1 MKRYWWAVLIGL
13 VAAPVTA
20 RAQDPV
26 PPVMQQAYE
35 ERREQLLREAEE
47 VERRL
52 SELRRSRVMLQAR
65 VEAAIAEDL
74 RQRSE
79 ALMMSDQMSAL
90 QSLDSML
97 VQSRDNLGIQRDR
110 FEALGE
116 AVRRRTGAVVVVLL
130 RADSSTSQQ
139 AITDGTLQINAA
151 QVATRTYNE
160 QMNNALRMG
169 AVDELYRADVLPTR
183 HNLQLQLTINGQP
196 VTQTLEVDAQG
207 ETVTYVQFAI
217 RNGQIV
223 PRTWTAR
230 GTTPF

>member
-1 MKRYWWAVLIGL
+1 MKRFWWAMLIGL

-20 RAQDPV
+20 RAQQPV
-26 PPVMQQAYE
+26 PPVLQQAYE

-47 VERRL
+47 TERRL
-52 SELRRSRVMLQAR
+52 TELRRNRVMLQAR

-79 ALMMSDQMSAL
+79 ALMMSDEQSAL
-90 QSLDSML
+90 QALDSML
-97 VQSRDNLGIQRDR
+97 LQSRDNLGTQRDR

-139 AITDGTLQINAA
+139 ALSAGTLQVNGAA
-151 QVATRTYNE
+151 VATRSYND

-183 HNLQLQLTINGQP
+183 HTMLLQVTVNGQP
-196 VTQTLEVDAQG
+196 MTQTLEVDAQG

-217 RNGQIV
+217 RNGQVV

>member
-1 MKRYWWAVLIGL
+1 MLIGL

-20 RAQDPV
+20 RAQQPV
-26 PPVMQQAYE
+26 PPVLQQAYE

-47 VERRL
+47 TERRL
-52 SELRRSRVMLQAR
+52 SELRRNRVMLQAR

-74 RQRSE
+74 RERSE
-79 ALMMSDQMSAL
+79 ALMMSDQLSAL

-97 VQSRDNLGIQRDR
+97 VQSRDNLAAQRDR
-110 FEALGE
+110 FESLGE

-130 RADSSTSQQ
+130 RADSSSADQ
-139 AITDGTLQINAA
+139 ALGEGTLQVNGA
-151 QVATRTYNE
+151 QVATRTYNAE
-160 QMNNALRMG
+160 MNRALGMG

-183 HNLQLQLTINGQP
+183 HTLLLQMTVNGQP
-196 VTQTLEVDAQG
+196 MTQTLEVDAQG

>member
-1 MKRYWWAVLIGL
+1 MLIGL

-20 RAQDPV
+20 RAQEPV
-26 PPVMQQAYE
+26 PTVLQQAYE
-35 ERREQLLREAEE
+35 ERRQQLLQEAEE
-47 VERRL
+47 TERRL
-52 SELRRSRVMLQAR
+52 SELRRNRVMLQAR

-79 ALMMSDQMSAL
+79 ALMMSEEQTAL
-90 QSLDSML
+90 QALDSML
-97 VQSRDNLGIQRDR
+97 VQSRDNLAAQRDR

-139 AITDGTLQINAA
+139 ALSEGTLQVNGAP
-151 QVATRTYNE
+151 VATRTYNE
-160 QMNNALRMG
+160 QMNNALRLG

-183 HNLQLQLTINGQP
+183 HTLLMQITVNGQP
-196 VTQTLEVDAQG
+196 LSQTLEVDAQG

-217 RNGQIV
+217 RNGQLV

>member
-1 MKRYWWAVLIGL
+1 MLIGL

-20 RAQDPV
+20 RAQEPV
-26 PPVMQQAYE
+26 PTVLQQAYE
-35 ERREQLLREAEE
+35 ERRQQLLQEAEE
-47 VERRL
+47 TERRL
-52 SELRRSRVMLQAR
+52 SELRRNRVMLQAR

-79 ALMMSDQMSAL
+79 ALMMSEEQTAL
-90 QSLDSML
+90 QALDSML
-97 VQSRDNLGIQRDR
+97 VQSRDNLAAQRDR
-110 FEALGE
+110 FTALGE

-139 AITDGTLQINAA
+139 ALSEGTLQVNGSP
-151 QVATRTYNE
+151 VATRTYNE
-160 QMNNALRMG
+160 QMNNALRLG

-183 HNLQLQLTINGQP
+183 HTLLMQITVNGQP
-196 VTQTLEVDAQG
+196 LSQTLEVDAQG

-217 RNGQIV
+217 RNGQLV